1 MDNTSQYLRKE
12 VEAVEAKIDY
22 ARSIVLK
29 ELGIDINS
37 QGTGSGA
44 EGSSALVEEIREL
57 EDEEDDDE
65 DEEEYEPR
73 NHDVESDING

>member
-37 QGTGSGA
+37 QGTGGA
-44 EGSSALVEEIREL
+44 GESSALVEEIREL
-57 EDEEDDDE
+57 EDEEDDED

-73 NHDVESDING
+73 NHDVESDNNG